1 MLLCRKK
8 VLEQAGVF
16 VMLSEPLQ
24 VVDHKKTLRTMI
36 GSARVWEGVRQIYYR
51 WVKFPGWPSAEAG

>member
-1 MLLCRKK
+1 
-8 VLEQAGVF
+8 
-16 VMLSEPLQ
+16 MLSEPLQ